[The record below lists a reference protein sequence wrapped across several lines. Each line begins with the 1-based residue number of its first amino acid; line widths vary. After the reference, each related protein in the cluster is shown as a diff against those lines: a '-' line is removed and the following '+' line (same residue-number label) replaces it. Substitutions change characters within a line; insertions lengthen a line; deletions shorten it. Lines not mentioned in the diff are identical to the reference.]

1 MGKEKMEI
9 IFYFKKLRQ
18 GNPMLTVGRQKNA
31 PVSSGGP
38 WKIQKLATQN
48 TGSAGGSGAE
58 VGRGVKS
65 LFCRQLDPETSLSE
79 QLCDCPS
86 HLAWE
91 LLRR

>member
-38 WKIQKLATQN
+38 
-48 TGSAGGSGAE
+48 
-58 VGRGVKS
+58 
-65 LFCRQLDPETSLSE
+65 
-79 QLCDCPS
+79 
-86 HLAWE
+86 
-91 LLRR
+91 